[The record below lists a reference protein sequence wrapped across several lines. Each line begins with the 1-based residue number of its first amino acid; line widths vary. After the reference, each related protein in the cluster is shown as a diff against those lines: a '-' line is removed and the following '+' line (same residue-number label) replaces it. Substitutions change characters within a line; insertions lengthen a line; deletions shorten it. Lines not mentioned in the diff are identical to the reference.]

1 MSRPDSVWRMI
12 AVLGSAAL
20 ISGVLLGY
28 FHDLTATPIA
38 QASARRLSESLRE
51 MMPSFSNDPLTDA
64 LTAIV

>member
-28 FHDLTATPIA
+28 FHALTATPIA

-51 MMPSFSNDPLTDA
+51 MMP
-64 LTAIV
+64 

>member
-38 QASARRLSESLRE
+38 QASARRLSESDRK
-51 MMPSFSNDPLTDA
+51 S
-64 LTAIV
+64 VV